1 MGINTARLLGTLLA
15 VPLCL
20 ANAGATPGQA
30 RAPAAPSVT
39 YYPAGHTDPLP
50 GVLVL
55 GGAEGGDA
63 WATAVAKRLSAHGY
77 AAVAKAYFKSAGL
90 DAELRQIPLE
100 RLRAGIDQLARD
112 PRVDHQ
118 RIAVLGFSKGA
129 EAALLLASA
138 DPRIKAVVAGSPTDV
153 VWQGISRTT
162 PAVQS
167 SWTRAGR
174 PLPFVPFAPCPDCRS
189 LGALYEKSHANG
201 EAVAAAAIPIER
213 ARGPIM
219 LIASGSDAVWPS
231 RAMADA
237 LQARLTRHGFGYPV
251 TMLRYPDGGH
261 FTLGPS
267 APEEA
272 AEDAA
277 FGGGTAEGVVAAR
290 QDSWPRVVA
299 FFDHALGA
307 R

>member
-1 MGINTARLLGTLLA
+1 MGTNGARLLGILLA

-20 ANAGATPGQA
+20 ANAGAAPDQA

-39 YYPAGHTDPLP
+39 YYPANHADPLP

-63 WATAVAKRLSAHGY
+63 WATVVAKRLSAHGY
-77 AAVAKAYFKSAGL
+77 AAIAKAYFKSPGL
-90 DAELRQIPLE
+90 DAELQQIPLE
-100 RLRAGIDQLARD
+100 RLQAGIDELASD
-112 PRVDHQ
+112 PRVDHE
-118 RIAVLGFSKGA
+118 RLAVLGFSKGA

-138 DPRIKAVVAGSPTDV
+138 DPRIKAVVAGSPSDV
-153 VWQGISRTT
+153 VWQGISRTSA
-162 PAVQS
+162 AVRS
-167 SWTRAGR
+167 SWTQAGR

-189 LGALYEKSHANG
+189 LGALYENSRADD

-213 ARGPIM
+213 AHGPIL

-231 RAMADA
+231 RTMADA
-237 LQARLTRHGFGYPV
+237 LQARLARRGFGYPV

-261 FTLGPS
+261 FTLGPL
-267 APEEA
+267 APEQA

-277 FGGGTAEGVVAAR
+277 FGGGTTAGIVAAR
-290 QDSWPRVVA
+290 QDSWPKVVA
-299 FFDHALGA
+299 FLDRALGV